1 MWIKIASNF
10 KDMKSRIP
18 VIPSLIIPSLTI
30 TYILDNHSLDNLF
43 MTMLSCPK
51 CGAVA
56 AKNIRERTYLFQY
69 YVVNEQKKSLT
80 KKGNR
85 VINCQSVWEKYIHW
99 RIIQTCL
106 SSAKSLKWGIQK
118 GKLPGKTSEIQ
129 HNCFCEVHQLE
140 YEQRK
145 G

>member
-18 VIPSLIIPSLTI
+18 AIPSLIIPSLTI
-30 TYILDNHSLDNLF
+30 TYIPDNHCLDNLF
-43 MTMLSCPK
+43 MTMLSCNK

-56 AKNIRERTYLFQY
+56 AKDIRERTYLLQY
-69 YVVNEQKKSLT
+69 YVINSQKKSLT
-80 KKGNR
+80 KKMKRGF
-85 VINCQSVWEKYIHW
+85 QSVWDYYIHYS
-99 RIIQTCL
+99 IIETCL
-106 SSAKSLKWGIQK
+106 SSTKSLKWGIQK

>member
-18 VIPSLIIPSLTI
+18 AIPSLIIPTLII
-30 TYILDNHSLDNLF
+30 TYIPDTSF

-51 CGAVA
+51 CGEVA
-56 AKNIRERTYLFQY
+56 AKTIRERTYLFQY
-69 YVVNEQKKSLT
+69 YVVKEQKKSLT

-85 VINCQSVWEKYIHW
+85 VVNFQSVWEYYIHYS
-99 RIIQTCL
+99 IIQTCL
-106 SSAKSLKWGIQK
+106 SCPKSLKWGIPK

-129 HNCFCEVHQLE
+129 HHCFCEVHQLE